1 MSEYDQRPQ
10 GGGEYPHGQDPYG
23 RNSYGQGQGEYSQG
37 YYQPGYYQPR
47 DQPRDQW
54 GRPYP
59 PQPYP
64 QQSYGREG
72 HPQGF
77 YGHEGAPH
85 DFYGREGA
93 PHGSYG
99 REGAPHDPYRPEGA
113 PHGFYGQDGGGY
125 GYPPPPPAYPPPRK
139 RHPLRT
145 LTVTIVAV
153 ALAVVAGLG
162 IGHLISANSPTA
174 SGNQDFGFS
183 GQPSAS
189 ATVLDASAVAAKVNP
204 AIVNVNTELGL
215 QGAAAAGTGIVLTPD
230 GEVLTN
236 NHVVAGATSIKVT
249 SIGTGD
255 TFTAHVVGYDR
266 SEDIAVIQLED
277 ASGLPTAALGDSS
290 TVKVGD
296 QILGLGNAGGR
307 GGDPVPA
314 PGTVTALDQS
324 ITASDESSG
333 SSEQLTGL
341 IQVQA
346 NIESGDS
353 GGPLV
358 NANAQVIGVDTAA
371 STGYQLNGRR
381 SGAGGQGFAIPINQ
395 AVDIAHQI
403 VEGTATDKIHIGKTA
418 FIGVSVSDGQ
428 GGGAQVRDVV
438 ARGPAQQAGLAAGD
452 VIAAIDGKAIDS
464 ATTLTN
470 VMDTHHPGDQLTLTV
485 LNASGAQQQLQVKA
499 VEGPVG

>member
-1 MSEYDQRPQ
+1 MEARQEILRILAFAGRTGMCRGLELCMSEYDRGPQ
-10 GGGEYPHGQDPYG
+10 GGGEYPYG
-23 RNSYGQGQGEYSQG
+23 YGQGEYPQGQG
-37 YYQPGYYQPR
+37 YYDQQQYYGQQPYGQA
-47 DQPRDQW
+47 RDQW

-59 PQPYP
+59 PP
-64 QQSYGREG
+64 QYTQ
-72 HPQGF
+72 PQGF

-85 DFYGREGA
+85 
-93 PHGSYG
+93 
-99 REGAPHDPYRPEGA
+99 
-113 PHGFYGQDGGGY
+113 GY
-125 GYPPPPPAYPPPRK
+125 GYPPPVPQPPR
-139 RHPLRT
+139 RRPLRA
-145 LTVTIVAV
+145 LTFAVVAV

-162 IGHLISANSPTA
+162 IGHFISASNSSTA
-174 SGNQDFGFS
+174 GGNQNFGYS

-189 ATVLDASAVAAKVNP
+189 ATALDADAVAAKVNP
-204 AIVNVNTELGL
+204 AIVNINTELGL
-215 QGAAAAGTGIVLTPD
+215 QGAAAAGTGIVLTAD

-255 TFTAHVVGYDR
+255 TYKAEVVGYDR
-266 SEDIAVIQLED
+266 SEDIAVLQLED
-277 ASGLPTAALGDSS
+277 ASGLPTASIGDSS

-341 IQVQA
+341 IQVRA

-395 AVDIAHQI
+395 AVDIAHKI
-403 VEGTATDKIHIGKTA
+403 VAGTASDKIHIGKTA
-418 FIGVSVSDGQ
+418 FIGVSVSDAQGQ
-428 GGGAQVRDVV
+428 GAQVREVV
-438 ARGPAQQAGLAAGD
+438 ARGPAQQAGLAAGA
-452 VIAAIDGKAIDS
+452 VITAIDGKAIDS

-470 VMDTHHPGDQLTLTV
+470 VMDTHHPGDKLTLTITS
-485 LNASGAQQQLQVKA
+485 AAGGEQQLQVTA
-499 VEGPVG
+499 AEGPVG

>member
-1 MSEYDQRPQ
+1 MSEYDRGPQ
-10 GGGEYPHGQDPYG
+10 GGGEYPYG
-23 RNSYGQGQGEYSQG
+23 YGQGEYPQGQG
-37 YYQPGYYQPR
+37 YYDQQPYGQQQYYGQQPYN
-47 DQPRDQW
+47 QARDQW

-59 PQPYP
+59 PQYTQPM
-64 QQSYGREG
+64 G
-72 HPQGF
+72 
-77 YGHEGAPH
+77 
-85 DFYGREGA
+85 
-93 PHGSYG
+93 
-99 REGAPHDPYRPEGA
+99 PEGA
-113 PHGFYGQDGGGY
+113 PHGYGY
-125 GYPPPPPAYPPPRK
+125 GYPPPVPQPPR
-139 RHPLRT
+139 RRPLRA
-145 LTVTIVAV
+145 LTVAVVAV

-162 IGHLISANSPTA
+162 IGHLISASNSPTA
-174 SGNQDFGFS
+174 GGNQNFGFS
-183 GQPSAS
+183 GQPSAA
-189 ATVLDASAVAAKVNP
+189 ATALDADAVAAKVNP

-255 TFTAHVVGYDR
+255 TYKAEVVGYDR
-266 SEDIAVIQLED
+266 SEDIAVLQLED
-277 ASGLPTAALGDSS
+277 ASGLPTASIGDSS

-341 IQVQA
+341 IQVRA

-358 NANAQVIGVDTAA
+358 NANAQVIGIDTAA

-395 AVDIAHQI
+395 AIDIAHQI
-403 VEGTATDKIHIGKTA
+403 VAGTASDKIHIGKTA

-428 GGGAQVRDVV
+428 GQGAQIRDVV
-438 ARGPAQQAGLAAGD
+438 AQGPAQQAGLAAGD
-452 VIAAIDGKAIDS
+452 VITAIDGKAIDS

-470 VMDTHHPGDQLTLTV
+470 VMDTHHPGDKLTLTV
-485 LNASGAQQQLQVKA
+485 TSAAGGQQQIQVTA
-499 VEGPVG
+499 AEGPVG

>member
-1 MSEYDQRPQ
+1 MSEYDRGPR
-10 GGGEYPHGQDPYG
+10 GGGEYPYG
-23 RNSYGQGQGEYSQG
+23 YGQGEYPQGQG
-37 YYQPGYYQPR
+37 YYDQQPYDQQQYYGQQPYNH
-47 DQPRDQW
+47 QYGQARDQW

-59 PQPYP
+59 PQYT
-64 QQSYGREG
+64 Q
-72 HPQGF
+72 PQGF
-77 YGHEGAPH
+77 
-85 DFYGREGA
+85 
-93 PHGSYG
+93 HG
-99 REGAPHDPYRPEGA
+99 PD
-113 PHGFYGQDGGGY
+113 GY
-125 GYPPPPPAYPPPRK
+125 GYPPPVPAPPR
-139 RHPLRT
+139 RRPLRA
-145 LTVTIVAV
+145 LTVVAV

-162 IGHLISANSPTA
+162 IGHLISASNSPSA
-174 SGNQDFGFS
+174 SGNQNFGFS

-189 ATVLDASAVAAKVNP
+189 NTTLDADAVAAKVNP

-215 QGAAAAGTGIVLTPD
+215 QGAAAAGTGIVLTAD

-255 TFTAHVVGYDR
+255 TYQAHVVGYDR

-277 ASGLPTAALGDSS
+277 ASGLPTASIGDSS

-341 IQVQA
+341 IQVRA

-358 NANAQVIGVDTAA
+358 NANAQVVGVDTAA

-395 AVDIAHQI
+395 AIDIAHRI
-403 VEGTATDKIHIGKTA
+403 VAGTASDKIHIGKTA
-418 FIGVSVSDGQ
+418 FIGVSVSDAPGQ
-428 GGGAQVRDVV
+428 GARVREVV
-438 ARGPAQQAGLAAGD
+438 SRGPAQQAGLAAGD
-452 VIAAIDGKAIDS
+452 VITAIDGKAIDS
-464 ATTLTN
+464 ATTLTS
-470 VMDTHHPGDQLTLTV
+470 VMDTHHPGDKLTLTV
-485 LNASGAQQQLQVKA
+485 SDASGGQQQVQVTA
-499 VEGPVG
+499 AEGPVG

>member
-1 MSEYDQRPQ
+1 M
-10 GGGEYPHGQDPYG
+10 
-23 RNSYGQGQGEYSQG
+23 
-37 YYQPGYYQPR
+37 
-47 DQPRDQW
+47 
-54 GRPYP
+54 
-59 PQPYP
+59 
-64 QQSYGREG
+64 
-72 HPQGF
+72 
-77 YGHEGAPH
+77 
-85 DFYGREGA
+85 
-93 PHGSYG
+93 
-99 REGAPHDPYRPEGA
+99 
-113 PHGFYGQDGGGY
+113 
-125 GYPPPPPAYPPPRK
+125 
-139 RHPLRT
+139 
-145 LTVTIVAV
+145 

-174 SGNQDFGFS
+174 SGNQNFGFS

-189 ATVLDASAVAAKVNP
+189 ATVLDAGAVAAKVNP
-204 AIVNVNTELGL
+204 AIVNINTELGL

-230 GEVLTN
+230 GEILTN

-266 SEDIAVIQLED
+266 GEDIAVIQLED
-277 ASGLPTAALGDSS
+277 ASGLPTAAIGDSS

-314 PGTVTALDQS
+314 PGTVTALDRS

-395 AVDIAHQI
+395 AIDIAHQI
-403 VEGTATDKIHIGKTA
+403 VAGTASDKIHIGKTA

-438 ARGPAQQAGLAAGD
+438 ARGPAERAGLTAGA
-452 VIAAIDGKAIDS
+452 VITAIDGKATGS
-464 ATTLTN
+464 ATALTN

-485 LNASGAQQQLQVKA
+485 SDASGAQRQLQVKA
-499 VEGPVG
+499 IEGPVG

>member
-1 MSEYDQRPQ
+1 MSEYDRGPQ
-10 GGGEYPHGQDPYG
+10 GGGEYPYG
-23 RNSYGQGQGEYSQG
+23 YGQGDHPQGHQG
-37 YYQPGYYQPR
+37 YYQQPYGQ
-47 DQPRDQW
+47 QPYDPQYGQARDQW

-59 PQPYP
+59 PQYTQPI
-64 QQSYGREG
+64 GT
-72 HPQGF
+72 PQGF
-77 YGHEGAPH
+77 YGHEG
-85 DFYGREGA
+85 
-93 PHGSYG
+93 
-99 REGAPHDPYRPEGA
+99 
-113 PHGFYGQDGGGY
+113 Y
-125 GYPPPPPAYPPPRK
+125 GYPPPVPQPPR
-139 RHPLRT
+139 RRPLRA
-145 LTVTIVAV
+145 LTVAVVAV
-153 ALAVVAGLG
+153 AIAVVAGLG
-162 IGHLISANSPTA
+162 IGHVISASNSPTA
-174 SGNQDFGFS
+174 SGNQNFGFS
-183 GQPSAS
+183 GQPSAA
-189 ATVLDASAVAAKVNP
+189 ATALDADAVAAKVNP

-215 QGAAAAGTGIVLTPD
+215 QGAAAAGTGIVLTAD

-255 TFTAHVVGYDR
+255 TYKAHVVGYDR

-277 ASGLPTAALGDSS
+277 ASGLPTASIGDSS
-290 TVKVGD
+290 AVKVGD
-296 QILGLGNAGGR
+296 QILGLGNAGGK

-341 IQVQA
+341 IQVRA

-395 AVDIAHQI
+395 AIDIAHKI
-403 VEGTATDKIHIGKTA
+403 VAGSASDKIHIGKTA
-418 FIGVSVSDGQ
+418 FIGVSVADGQ
-428 GGGAQVRDVV
+428 GQGATIRDVV
-438 ARGPAQQAGLAAGD
+438 SRGPAQQAGLAAGA
-452 VIAAIDGKAIDS
+452 VITAIDGKAIDS

-470 VMDTHHPGDQLTLTV
+470 VMDTHHPGDKLTLTV
-485 LNASGAQQQLQVKA
+485 TSASGGQQQVQVTA
-499 VEGPVG
+499 AEGPVG

>member
-1 MSEYDQRPQ
+1 MSEYDRGPQ
-10 GGGEYPHGQDPYG
+10 GGGEYPYG
-23 RNSYGQGQGEYSQG
+23 YGQGEYPRGYYQQG
-37 YYQPGYYQPR
+37 YYQPH

-59 PQPYP
+59 PQQPYTQQSYP
-64 QQSYGREG
+64 QQ
-72 HPQGF
+72 
-77 YGHEGAPH
+77 PH
-85 DFYGREGA
+85 TE
-93 PHGSYG
+93 PI
-99 REGAPHDPYRPEGA
+99 
-113 PHGFYGQDGGGY
+113 Y
-125 GYPPPPPAYPPPRK
+125 GYPPPGYQPPPAYQPPPRK
-139 RHPLRT
+139 RHPLRA
-145 LTVTIVAV
+145 LTVAVVAI

-162 IGHLISANSPTA
+162 IGHLISANNPTA
-174 SGNQDFGFS
+174 SGNQNFGFS

-189 ATVLDASAVAAKVNP
+189 SAVLDVDAVSAKVNP
-204 AIVNVNTELGL
+204 AIVNINTELGL

-230 GEVLTN
+230 GEILTN

-249 SIGTGD
+249 SIGTGQTYD
-255 TFTAHVVGYDR
+255 AEVVGYNR
-266 SEDIAVIQLED
+266 SEDVAVLQLEN
-277 ASGLPTAALGDSS
+277 ASGLPAAAIGDSS

-296 QILGLGNAGGR
+296 QILGLGNAGGK

-314 PGTVTALDQS
+314 AGTVAALDQS

-341 IQVQA
+341 IQVRA

-395 AVDIAHQI
+395 AIDIAHRI
-403 VEGTATDKIHIGKTA
+403 VAGTASDKIHIGKTA
-418 FIGVSVSDGQ
+418 FIGVSVADAQ
-428 GGGAQVRDVV
+428 GGQGAQVREVV
-438 ARGPAQQAGLAAGD
+438 ARGPAQRAGLAAGA
-452 VIAAIDGKAIDS
+452 VITAIDGKPIDS

-470 VMDTHHPGDQLTLTV
+470 VMDTHHPGDQLTVTV
-485 LNASGAQQQLQVKA
+485 SDASGAQQQLKVTA
-499 VEGPVG
+499 AEGPVG

>member
-1 MSEYDQRPQ
+1 MSEYDRGPQ
-10 GGGEYPHGQDPYG
+10 GGGEYPYG
-23 RNSYGQGQGEYSQG
+23 YGQGERGQGYYGLGEPGQGYYGQG
-37 YYQPGYYQPR
+37 YYQQPH
-47 DQPRDQW
+47 DQPRDPW

-59 PQPYP
+59 PQYP
-64 QQSYGREG
+64 QQPYGREG
-72 HPQGF
+72 HP
-77 YGHEGAPH
+77 
-85 DFYGREGA
+85 
-93 PHGSYG
+93 
-99 REGAPHDPYRPEGA
+99 
-113 PHGFYGQDGGGY
+113 HGFYGQEGAPPGF
-125 GYPPPPPAYPPPRK
+125 GYPPVPPPPR
-139 RHPLRT
+139 RRPLRA
-145 LTVTIVAV
+145 LTVAVVAV

-174 SGNQDFGFS
+174 SGNQNFGFS

-189 ATVLDASAVAAKVNP
+189 SATLDADAMAAKVNP
-204 AIVNVNTELGL
+204 AIVNINTELGL
-215 QGAAAAGTGIVLTPD
+215 QGAAAAGTGIVLTAD

-255 TFTAHVVGYDR
+255 TYQAHVLGYDR

-277 ASGLPTAALGDSS
+277 ASELPTASLGDSS
-290 TVKVGD
+290 TVRIGD

-341 IQVQA
+341 IQVRA

-381 SGAGGQGFAIPINQ
+381 SGGAGQGFAIPVNQ
-395 AVDIAHQI
+395 AVDIAHRI
-403 VEGTATDKIHIGKTA
+403 VAGTASDKIHIGKTA
-418 FIGVSVSDGQ
+418 FIGVSVANAPN
-428 GGGAQVRDVV
+428 GGGAQVREVV
-438 ARGPAQQAGLAAGD
+438 SRGPAKQAGLAAGD
-452 VIAAIDGKAIDS
+452 VITAIDGKRIDS

-470 VMDTHHPGDQLTLTV
+470 VMDTHHPGDKLTLTV
-485 LNASGAQQQLQVKA
+485 SDASGAQQQLQVTA
-499 VEGPVG
+499 AEGPVG